1 METNDI
7 KVEILAIEDNFIIT
21 RRGATEIVS
30 PGDTVNQTI
39 TLYNKT
45 DYEITGIHV
54 KDTITSG
61 ANYYPNSLQI
71 GGISYAVNPLTG
83 FDVNEI
89 IAPGN
94 SETITYKLILDDPL
108 PDGVRTIDVYT
119 TVDFKIYRTS
129 YTKNSDVYTIET
141 PHGDIVIDKTSD
153 KSIVIKG
160 QTITFQNVVR
170 NTGTLQNTDVF
181 FQDDIPAETSF
192 VEGSVTIDGT
202 SYPDYN
208 PQDGFSLG
216 EIDGKSRK
224 IVTFEVVVN

>member
-7 KVEILAIEDNFIIT
+7 KVEILAIEDDFIIT
-21 RRGATEIVS
+21 RRGATEIVN
-30 PGDTVNQTI
+30 PGEIVNQTI

-45 DYEITGIHV
+45 SYEISGVHV

-61 ANYYPNSLQI
+61 ASYYPNSLQI
-71 GGISYAVNPLTG
+71 GGISYTVNPFTG

-94 SETITYKLILDDPL
+94 SETITYKLVLDDPL
-108 PDGVRTIDVYT
+108 PEGVRTIDVYT

-129 YTKNSDVYTIET
+129 YTKNSDIYTIET

-153 KSIVIKG
+153 KTIVIKG
-160 QTITFQNVVR
+160 QKIKFQNVVR
-170 NTGTLQNTDVF
+170 NTGSLQNTDVF
-181 FQDDIPAETSF
+181 FKDDIPTGTTF
-192 VEGSVTIDGT
+192 VEESVTIDGT
-202 SYPDYN
+202 SYPEYN

-216 EIDGKSRK
+216 EINGKSRK
-224 IVTFEVVVN
+224 TVTFEVIVD